1 MKTIIVGAGLA
12 GTSVAY
18 HLAGRR
24 QVHILEQGDTPG
36 AEASAQNA
44 GMVRRL
50 GEDPWE
56 RALAIRTVERLVA
69 LDSNPG
75 PFQISPSR
83 VVGAVLALAH
93 DEGHLNDAVAH
104 CRLRGIQV
112 EVLKDAASVSPVLA
126 GSALRRAWYLPQER
140 VADAHQLV
148 WGMLRGARDK
158 GATLST
164 QTPVLSLLI
173 EGGRCVGV
181 QTLNGPEYADEV
193 VLAAGAWSGTLA
205 ASAGLHR
212 PLIPI
217 RRTLVQTTAHPQSA
231 PHLPWTWID
240 DVGLYARPE
249 GEGWMLSGC
258 DETIDPPPLGPGSRG
273 PVENE
278 PRALLLHKIEHHM
291 PVLSNVRVHTGWT
304 GLRTF
309 APDRRPLLGADPELP
324 GLWWAAGLG
333 GFGVTCSLAIGECVA
348 AWMNDQTVPW
358 IKARPVS
365 PGRPQLRRWP
375 IRPDGTLSGAVLVD
389 GQKP

>member
-1 MKTIIVGAGLA
+1 MKTLIVGAGLA

-18 HLAGRR
+18 HLSSQR
-24 QVHILEQGDTPG
+24 QVHLLEQGDTPG

-56 RALAIRTVERLVA
+56 RALAIRTVERLVE
-69 LDSNPG
+69 LDSEPG
-75 PFQISPSR
+75 PFQVSPSR

-104 CRLRGIQV
+104 CRLRGIPV
-112 EVLKDAASVSPVLA
+112 EALSNAASVSPVLA
-126 GSALRRAWYLPQER
+126 GSALRKAWYLPHER

-148 WGMLRGARDK
+148 WGMLRGARHN

-164 QTPVLSLLI
+164 QTPVLSLLV
-173 EGGRCVGV
+173 EGGCCVGV
-181 QTLNGPEYADEV
+181 QTADGPQFADEV
-193 VLAAGAWSGTLA
+193 VLAAGAWSGGLA
-205 ASAGLHR
+205 ASVGLHR

-217 RRTLVQTTAHPQSA
+217 RRTLVQTTAHRLSTPQ
-231 PHLPWTWID
+231 LPWTWID

-249 GEGWMLSGC
+249 GQGWLLSGC
-258 DETIDPPPLGPGSRG
+258 DETIDPPPPGPGSTG
-273 PVENE
+273 PVEPE
-278 PRALLLHKIEHHM
+278 PRAQLLHKIEQHM
-291 PVLSNVRVHTGWT
+291 PTLTDVRVHTGWT

-309 APDRRPLLGADPELP
+309 APDRRPLLGADPDLP

-348 AWMNDQTVPW
+348 AWMNEQIVPW

-365 PGRPQLRRWP
+365 PGRPQLSRWP
-375 IRPDGTLSGAVLVD
+375 IRPNGTLDGAMLVD
-389 GQKP
+389 TPKA